1 MVLLSN
7 RSIPTR
13 GRAQQPISCKD
24 SGFLWIMDAL
34 YALSD
39 TYLHFPRDYMDKRGR
54 DLSYRKKEGNEMN
67 VFKAAGCR
75 KKGELLRLKMKRLY
89 KEEHGIH

>member
-39 TYLHFPRDYMDKRGR
+39 TYLHFPRDCMDKRGRDLSGR
-54 DLSYRKKEGNEMN
+54 DLSYRKKERNEMN
-67 VFKAAGCR
+67 DFKAAGCR
-75 KKGELLRLKMKRLY
+75 KKGE
-89 KEEHGIH
+89 EHGIH

>member
-13 GRAQQPISCKD
+13 GRAPQPISCKD
-24 SGFLWIMDAL
+24 SGFLWITDAL

-39 TYLHFPRDYMDKRGR
+39 TYLHFPQNSISKREK
-54 DLSYRKKEGNEMN
+54 DLVYRNNKRNKM
-67 VFKAAGCR
+67 
-75 KKGELLRLKMKRLY
+75 LRREKNIKS
-89 KEEHGIH
+89 GSV